1 MIDEMVEIPSIEPSA
16 SAGGCP
22 QDVSI
27 SDSRWYVMRV
37 TYSRELKAMQLLQKA
52 NVECYVPML
61 YVRDEFGKHTVP
73 AVHNL
78 IFVHTT
84 RDVLDTCKRRME
96 AVCPLRYMMDKSTK
110 LPMVVRN
117 KEMEDFMWV
126 TEHHD
131 ADIFY
136 LDNPSV
142 VCVKGTPIEV
152 IGGPFKGLH
161 GRLLRIRRN
170 RKVVL
175 QLVGLVAVAIDG
187 IPIECCKISTKV

>member
-1 MIDEMVEIPSIEPSA
+1 MVEIPSIEPSA

-37 TYSRELKAMQLLQKA
+37 TYSRELKAMQLLQ
-52 NVECYVPML
+52 NFGVECYVPML
-61 YVRDEFGKHTVP
+61 CVRDGMGKHFVP

-84 RDVLDTCKRRME
+84 RDVLDECKRQME
-96 AVCPLRYMMDKSTK
+96 LVCPMRYMMDKSTG
-110 LPMVVRN
+110 LPMVVKD
-117 KEMEDFMWV
+117 KEMADFMWV
-126 TEHHD
+126 TENNN
-131 ADIFY
+131 ADVFY

-152 IGGPFKGLH
+152 IGGPFKGLR

-187 IPIECCKISTKV
+187 IPIECCKVILDD